1 MYVITYT
8 EIKIHISIHVHECA
22 SIFTQVHTCKKYNFV
37 AGVICNI
44 SMIAKENFD
53 FLSNSVASSLI
64 FMDRTSLTRDGG
76 LYSKILA
83 LIV

>member
-1 MYVITYT
+1 MQNIY
-8 EIKIHISIHVHECA
+8 
-22 SIFTQVHTCKKYNFV
+22 TQVRTCRKYNFV

-44 SMIAKENFD
+44 SIIAKENLD
-53 FLSNSVASSLI
+53 FLSNSVASSVIL
-64 FMDRTSLTRDGG
+64 MDRTSLTRDGG